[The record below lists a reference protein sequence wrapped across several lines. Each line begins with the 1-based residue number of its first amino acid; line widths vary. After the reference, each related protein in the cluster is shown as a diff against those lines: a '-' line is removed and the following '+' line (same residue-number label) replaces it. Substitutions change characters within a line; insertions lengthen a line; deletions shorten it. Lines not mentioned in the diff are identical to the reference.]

1 MNYQLFDHVV
11 NVIFSTLPILQQQFS
26 CFLNWMT
33 DFFSQKY
40 QHPLQI
46 RLLHRLME
54 IRHHRFLLEK
64 VHLAEH
70 PLVQLVVWIEIGEMF
85 EAIIQPVPAKVIHFE
100 NAFLVDCLML
110 VFCCHHRA
118 WLQQVLGFS
127 IYDAQQ
133 HVLFHLQR
141 MDPFGR
147 IQLGFFLFLL
157 VSLLES

>member
-26 CFLNWMT
+26 CFLKQWAG
-33 DFFSQKY
+33 FFSRNCQP
-40 QHPLQI
+40 PLLS

-70 PLVQLVVWIEIGEMF
+70 PLVQLVFWIELGEMF
-85 EAIIQPVPAKVIHFE
+85 AALIQHVPAKVIHFE

-127 IYDAQQ
+127 ISDAQQ

-147 IQLGFFLFLL
+147 IQLGLFLFLL